1 MSPNVLTKA
10 PLLKACSWF
19 CLCSVELISVYSSSP
34 LPLLSMYVDTFLLSP
49 LSPPGGSGLSCLYFC
64 KYCLSHGPPNKTS
77 AKSCLM
83 QRAVTGNVQEGAEKM
98 IFSQNHFSIFSGD
111 LPEMLVQS
119 REDARTPES
128 GVELLGSSPW
138 P

>member
-1 MSPNVLTKA
+1 
-10 PLLKACSWF
+10 
-19 CLCSVELISVYSSSP
+19 
-34 LPLLSMYVDTFLLSP
+34 
-49 LSPPGGSGLSCLYFC
+49 
-64 KYCLSHGPPNKTS
+64 
-77 AKSCLM
+77 M

-128 GVELLGSSPW
+128 GVKLLGSSPW